1 MTPMQ
6 NIIPAT
12 TLCVL
17 ARGAAMGPDVLL
29 ATFDPADTK
38 TTFDWAT
45 KNDPVMYE
53 DSQIIIYSTPIYHG
67 SVLVYTLPYT
77 MVVFLS
83 TTLPY
88 TMVGI
93 VSSRQPSDV

>member
-6 NIIPAT
+6 NIILAA

-53 DSQIIIYSTPIYHG
+53 ISQIILARYDNTVYYG
-67 SVLVYTLPYT
+67 CVLVYCSCLLLHSHIPW
-77 MVVFLS
+77 
-83 TTLPY
+83 
-88 TMVGI
+88 
-93 VSSRQPSDV
+93 

>member
-38 TTFDWAT
+38 ATFDWAT

-53 DSQIIIYSTPIYHG
+53 DSQIIYSTPIYHG
-67 SVLVYTLPYT
+67 SVLVYYT
-77 MVVFLS
+77 PIYHGRYRELATES
-83 TTLPY
+83 L
-88 TMVGI
+88 
-93 VSSRQPSDV
+93 RLLN

>member
-6 NIIPAT
+6 NIILAA

-53 DSQIIIYSTPIYHG
+53 DSQIIYSTPIYHG
-67 SVLVYTLPYT
+67 SVLVYYPREFQMSICLA
-77 MVVFLS
+77 
-83 TTLPY
+83 
-88 TMVGI
+88 
-93 VSSRQPSDV
+93 